1 MHQFNKCMKSLLTA
15 TAVLLLFTC
24 KAQTSQQTIT
34 YNVQVENSPVA
45 SAMGDMKLI
54 IYYKN
59 GKSLTDMHSA
69 MYSMKSLVTDTGTV
83 ILVNAMGQKY
93 FFKTPA
99 LGNISG
105 SDSAA
110 LDVTYVDETKEIAGY
125 TCKKALVKVPS
136 KMSEDNDTAVFWYTD
151 KLPVIAMG
159 KEAAIFK
166 GLKGMPLEYEMTSA
180 QMKLKLTAQSVSTGN
195 IPESTFQ
202 LSTEG
207 YSPLDENLMKQL
219 QQ

>member
-1 MHQFNKCMKSLLTA
+1 MKN
-15 TAVLLLFTC
+15 LFTIIAIAAVVAC
-24 KAQTSQQTIT
+24 KAQNQQTIT

-45 SAMGDMKLI
+45 AAMGDMKLV

-99 LGNISG
+99 LGTVAG
-105 SDSAA
+105 SDSTVP
-110 LDVTYVDETKEIAGY
+110 DITYVDETKEIAGY
-125 TCKKALVKVPS
+125 TCKKALIKVPS
-136 KMSEDNDTAVFWYTD
+136 KMSDGSDTAVFWYTD
-151 KLPVIAMG
+151 KLPVIAQG

-166 GLKGMPLEYEMTSA
+166 GLKGMPLEYEMNSA
-180 QMKLKLTAQSVSTGN
+180 QMRLKLTAQSVSTGN
-195 IPESTFQ
+195 IPEATFQ